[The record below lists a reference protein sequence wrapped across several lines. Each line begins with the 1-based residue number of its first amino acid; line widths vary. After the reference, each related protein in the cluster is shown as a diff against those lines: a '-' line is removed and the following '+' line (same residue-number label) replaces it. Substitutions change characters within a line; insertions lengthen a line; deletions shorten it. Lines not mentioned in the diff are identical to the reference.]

1 MTRRSDRVWFLA
13 HAKFGGF
20 ALAAILLTSVSGS
33 AETTTFS
40 CKDREGKPL
49 MGDGPA
55 GNACAE
61 DICTVT
67 NGMKK
72 CENTP
77 EPVPADSSR
86 DRQAGMNHEKW
97 LSDIAAHERYPSLD
111 RIEAERREELQP
123 VLDRIHDANLR
134 LNSAVEARQG
144 KLKDELEFYRHAP
157 PPIELEERVKSNA
170 DEEKLAKKAIEDGD
184 GEKKK
189 INEKYDGYVRRF
201 RDLEKKMQR
210 P

>member
-1 MTRRSDRVWFLA
+1 
-13 HAKFGGF
+13 
-20 ALAAILLTSVSGS
+20 
-33 AETTTFS
+33 
-40 CKDREGKPL
+40 
-49 MGDGPA
+49 
-55 GNACAE
+55 
-61 DICTVT
+61 
-67 NGMKK
+67 
-72 CENTP
+72 
-77 EPVPADSSR
+77 
-86 DRQAGMNHEKW
+86 
-97 LSDIAAHERYPSLD
+97 
-111 RIEAERREELQP
+111 
-123 VLDRIHDANLR
+123 